1 MSSGSEKM
9 AYDEDVDDK
18 DKDRRYII
26 VSALDL
32 SVLQSKVNSKIKQ
45 GFLPKLGIT
54 FGNGRWAQ
62 IMTRDD

>member
-1 MSSGSEKM
+1 MT
-9 AYDEDVDDK
+9 YEDKIDDK

-32 SVLQSKVNSKIKQ
+32 SVLQSKVNSKIEQ
-45 GFLPKLGIT
+45 GFLPKLGISY
-54 FGNGRWAQ
+54 GNGRWAQ

>member
-1 MSSGSEKM
+1 MT
-9 AYDEDVDDK
+9 YEDKTDDK

-32 SVLQSKVNSKIKQ
+32 SVLQSKVNSKIEQ
-45 GFLPKLGIT
+45 GFLPKLGISY
-54 FGNGRWAQ
+54 GNGRWAQ